1 MLDFTF
7 LTKEQLF
14 DDDKLEIIK
23 KRGTKTAITDFAI
36 LLGADKFIGSYID
49 DSSKTLENRACSYWT
64 SSYTEKDNI
73 YIVNLEGHESLFR
86 RYERICAARPAFR
99 LFRIHR

>member
-23 KRGTKTAITDFAI
+23 KIGVKAAITDFAI
-36 LLGADKFIGSYID
+36 LLGGTVDDMYDYID
-49 DSSKTLENRACSYWT
+49 SDPLEDKRGCYWT
-64 SSYTEKDNI
+64 RSSNGNNEVYVVVVIETL
-73 YIVNLEGHESLFR
+73 LEFSMVFAQL
-86 RYERICAARPAFR
+86 YLTLQSNQSP
-99 LFRIHR
+99 